1 MPRVFKSRPHRSDR
15 FSSRVRS
22 ASNATSNSLM
32 RPSFKQCPRK
42 ASEGVGHFG
51 CQLDHFAIAV
61 GRLEILA
68 ERLARLRETKPGLIE
83 VRPDRRQHLEQ
94 PLRPDVV
101 LPSGE
106 QLAEAM
112 NRVRVSWLD
121 IQDLPIAALGFGEFP
136 VLVKFGCLLQG
147 NGNSSPVKLAAE
159 VESVLCGDSDGSD
172 TSLLYAKRVFVGFV
186 ALREIIFLE
195 TIGDG
200 VANAVCMQ
208 NHPGR
213 RSVEA
218 LIPARN

>member
-1 MPRVFKSRPHRSDR
+1 
-15 FSSRVRS
+15 
-22 ASNATSNSLM
+22 M

-42 ASEGVGHFG
+42 ARAAVGHFG
-51 CQLDHFAIAV
+51 CQLDHFAIGV
-61 GRLEILA
+61 GPPEILA

-136 VLVKFGCLLQG
+136 VLVKFGCLLKG
-147 NGNSSPVKLAAE
+147 IWNSSP
-159 VESVLCGDSDGSD
+159 G
-172 TSLLYAKRVFVGFV
+172 
-186 ALREIIFLE
+186 
-195 TIGDG
+195 
-200 VANAVCMQ
+200 
-208 NHPGR
+208 
-213 RSVEA
+213 
-218 LIPARN
+218 

>member
-1 MPRVFKSRPHRSDR
+1 
-15 FSSRVRS
+15 
-22 ASNATSNSLM
+22 M

-42 ASEGVGHFG
+42 ASEGVATLGGEF
-51 CQLDHFAIAV
+51 DPSAIAV

-83 VRPDRRQHLEQ
+83 VRLDRRQHLKQ

-136 VLVKFGCLLQG
+136 VLVKFGCLVQG
-147 NGNSSPVKLAAE
+147 IGNSSPVKLAAE
-159 VESVLCGDSDGSD
+159 VEPVLCGDSDASD
-172 TSLLYAKRVFVGFV
+172 TSLVYAKRLFVGFV

-218 LIPARN
+218 LIPARH